1 MKQIVII
8 ITMAY
13 DDQVK
18 IKTLRSGITSSSSS
32 SCCPLQMSFVWED
45 LHIKM
50 YTIFGNSHPIKYFLV
65 SENPLEKQKIALVSA
80 LIRFMELKTR
90 KEPLRYIEHMDT
102 KDS

>member
-1 MKQIVII
+1 
-8 ITMAY
+8 
-13 DDQVK
+13 
-18 IKTLRSGITSSSSS
+18 
-32 SCCPLQMSFVWED
+32 
-45 LHIKM
+45 M

-65 SENPLEKQKIALVSA
+65 SENPLEKQKLAFVSA